1 MDPATAGTVGFLI
14 RLVFLVASALF
25 ALRAAGLEPETL
37 AVGGA
42 ITAVVFGLAAQQTLG
57 NLIAGMVLI
66 SARPFK
72 VGDRVRL
79 QAGGI
84 AGQIEGVVASLGLL
98 YTTFAQGQDSIMV
111 PNNVVLTAAVVPLRE
126 PASVDL
132 RARLRPD
139 VKPSDLQALLEE
151 TVATPVRSE
160 PHISLEEVDRDEVV
174 VRIAATPVS
183 EADGPKLA
191 DEVLA
196 AIAVVTREGED
207 ELDGRRAGQRRPRRR
222 LAAPHPHHA
231 GVRELEAR
239 LALVALAASISRGDL
254 ARAQPA
260 LHHRGQLRREA
271 RERGAEAQRERGDVD
286 LRRSCSIARTT
297 AAPTSSGVLVP
308 DVGRQLRAG
317 RRGTCPASRMKP
329 GKTVETPTPRGRRS
343 SRRPMREAAQAEL
356 RRRVDRR
363 ADGGGLAAQRGHED
377 DVAAAALDHAV
388 GHQPRQDHRRAQV
401 DVERPVDLLD
411 RERLRAGRW
420 PGSRRWRPA
429 RRPVRRPRPAS
440 PPPRGR

>member
-1 MDPATAGTVGFLI
+1 MIVPLLAVTLYCYLRRQELFGADTPVRVGTALVIVVLGWALARDLGRSTAPALFRRMDPATAGTIGFLI

-25 ALRAAGLEPETL
+25 ALRAAGLQPETL
-37 AVGGA
+37 TVGGA

-139 VKPSDLQALLEE
+139 VKPSDLQALLQESVE
-151 TVATPVRSE
+151 TPVRSE
-160 PHISLEEVDRDEVV
+160 PHISLEEIDRDEVV

-183 EADGPKLA
+183 ESDGPKLA

-196 AIAVVTREGED
+196 AIGAVTREDED
-207 ELDGRRAGQRRPRRR
+207 DDLNDDEPGNDVRGADSQRRT
-222 LAAPHPHHA
+222 HITQ
-231 GVRELEAR
+231 EYE
-239 LALVALAASISRGDL
+239 S
-254 ARAQPA
+254 
-260 LHHRGQLRREA
+260 
-271 RERGAEAQRERGDVD
+271 
-286 LRRSCSIARTT
+286 
-297 AAPTSSGVLVP
+297 
-308 DVGRQLRAG
+308 
-317 RRGTCPASRMKP
+317 
-329 GKTVETPTPRGRRS
+329 
-343 SRRPMREAAQAEL
+343 
-356 RRRVDRR
+356 
-363 ADGGGLAAQRGHED
+363 
-377 DVAAAALDHAV
+377 
-388 GHQPRQDHRRAQV
+388 
-401 DVERPVDLLD
+401 
-411 RERLRAGRW
+411 
-420 PGSRRWRPA
+420 
-429 RRPVRRPRPAS
+429 
-440 PPPRGR
+440 